1 MFGPVGTLQNV
12 AVISSMQKVPV
23 VGADEVAARLF
34 WVADS
39 CWPPGALTCSWPLF
53 VVTTCA
59 AAGNAAKRSVAAIH
73 TACRVRAGSCFI
85 GAIMRVISIS
95 SHVMRLTRA
104 SHTIN
109 NPSTGVVART
119 MGTGATGLVRR
130 YRRRRLPK
138 GQGRNRD
145 KLSGACLLDADFGGR
160 RSAPSVPAPFDLK
173 PPRRTRS

>member
-23 VGADEVAARLF
+23 VRADEVGAWLF
-34 WVADS
+34 WVADN

-59 AAGNAAKRSVAAIH
+59 AAGDAAKRSVAAIH
-73 TACRVRAGSCFI
+73 AACRVRAGSCFI

-95 SHVMRLTRA
+95 SQVMRLTRA

-119 MGTGATGLVRR
+119 MGTGRPGWFADIAAGVCPKDKGGTGTS
-130 YRRRRLPK
+130 YRGHVSSTPI
-138 GQGRNRD
+138 
-145 KLSGACLLDADFGGR
+145 SGEKVGAKCPGSL
-160 RSAPSVPAPFDLK
+160 
-173 PPRRTRS
+173 

>member
-23 VGADEVAARLF
+23 VGADEVAAWLF
-34 WVADS
+34 WVADN

-59 AAGNAAKRSVAAIH
+59 AAGDAAKRSVAAIH
-73 TACRVRAGSCFI
+73 AACRVRAGSCFI

-95 SHVMRLTRA
+95 SQVMRLTRA

-119 MGTGATGLVRR
+119 MGTGATALFAS
-130 YRRRRLPK
+130 RRRLPK